1 MVGEFP
7 MRSKAEF
14 ELNRKALPHT
24 IAHTSMHTGKAMR
37 KRQVWVESLFGEGKQ
52 WHEMERFRLPGLQKV
67 NVEGAMKAA
76 GQNIKR
82 LLNAV
87 KRQKP

>member
-1 MVGEFP
+1 
-7 MRSKAEF
+7 
-14 ELNRKALPHT
+14 
-24 IAHTSMHTGKAMR
+24 MR